1 MSRNPQINLHYIRA
15 AIKAN
20 TGVDVEF
27 GELKKL
33 LVEEKLITQA
43 QANRLKILKNYNEY
57 YEDYTS
63 STSISKGCSTS
74 EGEYE
79 S

>member
-27 GELKKL
+27 DELKKL

-63 STSISKGCSTS
+63 SPSISKGYSTS